1 LRIDGHTDAT
11 PVRHSRYRS
20 NWELSAARASAV
32 AEYLEG
38 AGIPARR
45 LMVAGLADTAPVAA
59 GKDEDSRRKNR
70 RIELR
75 LTGG

>member
-1 LRIDGHTDAT
+1 
-11 PVRHSRYRS
+11 
-20 NWELSAARASAV
+20 V
-32 AEYLEG
+32 AEYLQD

-45 LMVAGLADTAPVAA
+45 LIVAGLADTAPVAA
-59 GKDEDSRRKNR
+59 GKDEDARRKNR